1 MFHEQRRSVPDSP
14 DDLLAEY
21 RDDLAAAVEDY
32 GPDAAAAD
40 ADVDREAIDRLLEG
54 ELPDLSLEEA
64 ARLQALDD
72 RAPDAE
78 TIVDMGCEHLLL
90 GMSTAVLDVDA
101 LETELAIE
109 MDAKE
114 IQQKIEQRAPMSF
127 AEYVHIQYAI
137 ADNTP

>member
-1 MFHEQRRSVPDSP
+1 MFHEQRRTVPGSP
-14 DDLLAEY
+14 DELLAEY
-21 RDDLAAAVEDY
+21 RDDLAAAVEEY
-32 GPDAAAAD
+32 GPEAAAAD
-40 ADVDREAIDRLLEG
+40 TDVDRDAIDRLLEG
-54 ELPDLSLEEA
+54 DRPEFTLEEA
-64 ARLQALDD
+64 AQLQALSE

-101 LETELAIE
+101 LETEVALE

-127 AEYVHIQYAI
+127 AEYAHIQYAI